1 MAPQFDMTRDWRRLL
16 LNGRRLLLLLALT
29 VTHHLDPLPLLGVIL
44 FRSGLGL
51 IRFFW
56 TEQEAWYSLP
66 PCWDIV
72 GVSVYKAEDVAHH
85 GVDCHEH
92 GVTAGAQELLEE
104 EILHCG
110 RENLEQAAFR
120 NFKVS
125 IADLL
130 TLIISERHDLES
142 ILLVCSL
149 S

>member
-1 MAPQFDMTRDWRRLL
+1 M
-16 LNGRRLLLLLALT
+16 
-29 VTHHLDPLPLLGVIL
+29 
-44 FRSGLGL
+44 
-51 IRFFW
+51 
-56 TEQEAWYSLP
+56 
-66 PCWDIV
+66 
-72 GVSVYKAEDVAHH
+72 SVYKAEDVAHH

-104 EILHCG
+104 EILHCSL
-110 RENLEQAAFR
+110 RERELRTGSFR